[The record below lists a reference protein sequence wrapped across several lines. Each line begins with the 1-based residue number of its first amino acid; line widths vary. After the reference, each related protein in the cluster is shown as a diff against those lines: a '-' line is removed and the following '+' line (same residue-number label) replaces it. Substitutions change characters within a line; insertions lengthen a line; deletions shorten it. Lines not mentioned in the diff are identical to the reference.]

1 MARKKRVALRKLTL
15 HITLDD
21 EQALASMAA
30 TIEREPAWVL
40 GKLCHLAVGTVDLSA
55 EVRRWLRGDTGWD
68 AGLKDDEPVLFEG
81 QSPDPPVVRVSKRK
95 TVAEAPP
102 SPESQTA
109 APAAETSARS
119 PSTNRR
125 PPQRALRLAHPSPR
139 CLPACPCPTPSS
151 AAAPGARPRRDT
163 STASSLASL
172 LDVQPVAFG
181 AMPTGEPAHDC
192 LAVPVDD
199 LHPPHLRYV
208 VPGGHGIPPTPAAVM
223 SSAIAAAA
231 SRMMA
236 TVQPADGS
244 FMRCLRIP
252 PLDPRLGR
260 AAIRRFG
267 LGVQPGEDCGNIL
280 IRRWRF

>member
-102 SPESQTA
+102 TLDDVRAYLGAKSYGFDAEEFHAFYA
-109 APAAETSARS
+109 ANGWKQGSKPLVDWKAACVTWQKTWLTKGGGAATEGVSDWGKH
-119 PSTNRR
+119 R
-125 PPQRALRLAHPSPR
+125 PKE
-139 CLPACPCPTPSS
+139 
-151 AAAPGARPRRDT
+151 
-163 STASSLASL
+163 
-172 LDVQPVAFG
+172 LD
-181 AMPTGEPAHDC
+181 EPADTRTAPMFTG
-192 LAVPVDD
+192 LEEEEEKEEEQEMGAEE
-199 LHPPHLRYV
+199 
-208 VPGGHGIPPTPAAVM
+208 GEAGH
-223 SSAIAAAA
+223 S
-231 SRMMA
+231 
-236 TVQPADGS
+236 TV
-244 FMRCLRIP
+244 
-252 PLDPRLGR
+252 
-260 AAIRRFG
+260 
-267 LGVQPGEDCGNIL
+267 
-280 IRRWRF
+280 W